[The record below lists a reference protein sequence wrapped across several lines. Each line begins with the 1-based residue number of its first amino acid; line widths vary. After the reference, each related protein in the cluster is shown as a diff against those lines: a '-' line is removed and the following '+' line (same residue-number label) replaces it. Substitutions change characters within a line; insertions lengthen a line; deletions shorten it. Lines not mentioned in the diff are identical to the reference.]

1 MTREQEPAKIQS
13 MFNDIAQRYDFLNH
27 FFSFNIDALWRR
39 RAVNAVSLPAPEVI
53 LDVAAGTMD
62 LSIAFARKFPA
73 ANVIAL
79 DFACKML
86 NGGLGKLKN
95 HRVFPVNGDGLAL
108 PLPDNSVDVVSI
120 AFGIRNFESLENV
133 LAEFYRVLKSGG
145 MLLILE
151 FTPNRNPLF
160 NLYSGVFMPFVG
172 RLISKDPDAYHY
184 LHRSVKAF
192 PSAEALRNQMET
204 AGFSTVQYKRMTMG
218 IVALHVGGKDKLN

>member
-13 MFNDIAQRYDFLNH
+13 MFNGIAKRYDFLNH

-39 RAVNAVSLPAPEVI
+39 RTVNAVSLPAPEVI
-53 LDVAAGTMD
+53 LDAAAGTMD
-62 LSIAFARKFPA
+62 LSIAFARKFQE

-95 HRVFPVNGDGLAL
+95 HQVFPVNGDGLAL

-120 AFGIRNFESLENV
+120 AFGIRNFESLENG
-133 LAEFYRVLKSGG
+133 LAEFHRVLKPGG
-145 MLLILE
+145 DLLILE

-160 NLYSGVFMPFVG
+160 TLYSGVFMPFVG

-192 PSAEALRNQMET
+192 PNTEILKKKMET
-204 AGFSTVQYKRMTMG
+204 AGFSTVQYKKMTMG
-218 IVALHVGGKDKLN
+218 IAALHVGKKDKVE

>member
-120 AFGIRNFESLENV
+120 AFGIRNFESLENG

>member
-1 MTREQEPAKIQS
+1 
-13 MFNDIAQRYDFLNH
+13 
-27 FFSFNIDALWRR
+27 
-39 RAVNAVSLPAPEVI
+39 
-53 LDVAAGTMD
+53 
-62 LSIAFARKFPA
+62 
-73 ANVIAL
+73 L

-120 AFGIRNFESLENV
+120 AFGIRNFESLENG
-133 LAEFYRVLKSGG
+133 LAEFYRVMKSGG